1 MTVPSHQP
9 ILHAYR
15 SLYRGALKAIRYSTP
30 ARHVLRSTMRNA
42 FRSTHTPTSEFD
54 PSKIANTLLFLERAA
69 DVRGLEHKIVK
80 NLMLARYWEQPHI
93 ARDSRVLKVLGLGK
107 VEDRFRK
114 KAYEHYNLTLE
125 RLNESLGTC
134 LK

>member
-9 ILHAYR
+9 IVQAYR
-15 SLYRGALKAIRYSTP
+15 SLYRQALKAIRYSTP
-30 ARHVLRSTMRNA
+30 ARHVLRSTMRSA
-42 FRSTHTPTSEFD
+42 FRSNHTELD
-54 PSKIANTLLFLERAA
+54 PSKIANTLLFLERAT

-93 ARDSRVLKVLGLGK
+93 ARESRVLKVLGLGK
-107 VEDRFRK
+107 AEDKLRK
-114 KAYEHYNLTLE
+114 NAYEHYNLTLE